1 MIEINYVEMSFYSF
15 IFQLPLIL
23 TCALKVLE
31 FADAMSFNG
40 GCLLRSNIF
49 LLKLHPEKM
58 TGAGSRTLLMWRLV
72 LKMLTVSN
80 LFKKVIGLM

>member
-1 MIEINYVEMSFYSF
+1 MSFYSC
-15 IFQLPLIL
+15 IFRLPLIL

-31 FADAMSFNG
+31 FADAMSFNV

-58 TGAGSRTLLMWRLV
+58 TGAGSRT
-72 LKMLTVSN
+72 
-80 LFKKVIGLM
+80 